1 MTIRPLALLVDD
13 ENSILEELVWHLE
26 QRGWDVL
33 TATDGIQGAALWHKH
48 SNALNLVVTDIRM
61 PGVQG
66 QALIQQIGVQRK
78 QLRPALFIMTAY
90 DDVSREDAHNI
101 GADAIFQK
109 PFRVRELVAAAQHFM
124 KLANGAGDAE
134 GMAGNMITLAGTKVP
149 Q

>member
-1 MTIRPLALLVDD
+1 MSIRPLALLVDD
-13 ENSILEELVWHLE
+13 ESSILEELVWHLE

-33 TATDGIQGAALWHKH
+33 TATDGLQGVALWQKH
-48 SNALNLVVTDIRM
+48 ANTLNLVVTDIRM
-61 PGVQG
+61 PGIQG
-66 QALIQQIGVQRK
+66 QALVRQIGSQRK
-78 QLRPALFIMTAY
+78 QIRPALFIMTAY

-124 KLANGAGDAE
+124 KIASGAEDSELASGPAL
-134 GMAGNMITLAGTKVP
+134 TLAGSKIP